1 MSTCLIIDD
10 EPLARSLIREY
21 LESFPEIEILQECN
35 DGFEGI
41 KALNQHKPDLI
52 FLDIQMPKINGFE
65 MLELYEEPVSV
76 IFSTAFDQ
84 YAMKAFENNAI
95 DYLLKP
101 YSKERFD
108 KAVHKWLQSRPV
120 SQPNFPAHEDVY
132 PEAVMNRIVVRN
144 QHEIKIL
151 PLNTIYFF
159 EAYGDYIK
167 IHTNEGMFLKKM
179 TMTLLENKLPA
190 SAFVRI
196 HRSYIVNIT
205 EIHKIEPMEKEQ
217 YIAILKNHRERLSIS
232 RRGYG
237 NLKEVLGI

>member
-1 MSTCLIIDD
+1 MPTCLIIDD
-10 EPLARSLIREY
+10 EPLARNLIREY
-21 LESFPEIEILQECN
+21 LESFTDIETLQECN

-41 KALNQHKPDLI
+41 KALNQYKPDLI

-65 MLELYEEPVSV
+65 MLELYDEPVSV

-108 KAVHKWLQSRPV
+108 KAVNKWLQSRPAV
-120 SQPNFPAHEDVY
+120 PLIPTNEEVY
-132 PEAVMNRIVVRN
+132 PDSILNRIVVRN

-151 PLNTIYFF
+151 PLSIIHYF

-167 IHTNEGMFLKKM
+167 IHTKEGMFLKKM
-179 TMTLLENKLPA
+179 TMSRLENKLP
-190 SAFVRI
+190 SGSFVRI
-196 HRSYIVNIT
+196 HRSYIVNLT
-205 EIHKIEPMEKEQ
+205 EIHKIEPMEKDQ
-217 YIAILKNHRERLSIS
+217 YITILKSRPERLSIS
-232 RRGYG
+232 RSGYTL
-237 NLKEVLGI
+237 LKKVLGI

>member
-1 MSTCLIIDD
+1 MPNCLIIDD
-10 EPLARSLIREY
+10 EPLARNLIREY

-41 KALNQHKPDLI
+41 KALNLYKPDLI

-65 MLELYEEPVSV
+65 MLELYDEPVSV

-108 KAVHKWLQSRPV
+108 KAITKWLVSRPAA
-120 SQPNFPAHEDVY
+120 QPSIPVNEAVY
-132 PEAVMNRIVVRN
+132 PDSVLNRIVVRN
-144 QHEIKIL
+144 QHEIKII
-151 PLNTIYFF
+151 PLNIIHYF

-167 IHTNEGMFLKKM
+167 IHTKDGMFLKKM
-179 TMTLLENKLPA
+179 TMSALESKLA
-190 SAFVRI
+190 AGLFTRI
-196 HRSYIVNIT
+196 HRSYIVSLA
-205 EIHKIEPMEKEQ
+205 EIHKIEPMEKDQ
-217 YIAILKNHRERLSIS
+217 YIILLKNRPERLNIS
-232 RRGYG
+232 RSGYTL
-237 NLKEVLGI
+237 LKKVLGI